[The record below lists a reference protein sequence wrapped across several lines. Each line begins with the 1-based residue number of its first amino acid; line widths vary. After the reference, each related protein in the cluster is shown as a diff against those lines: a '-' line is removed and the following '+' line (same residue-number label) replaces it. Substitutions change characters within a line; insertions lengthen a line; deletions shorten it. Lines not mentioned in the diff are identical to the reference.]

1 MSYSVNKGEKLN
13 EGGWLLTQ
21 EENNERVRI
30 SHQYKE
36 ALLLIK
42 LLGDALR
49 KVDVTALEVVKN
61 KFREETTDVWS
72 G

>member
-1 MSYSVNKGEKLN
+1 MSYSVNKGEKLT

-21 EENNERVRI
+21 EENNERVRT

-49 KVDVTALEVVKN
+49 KVDVTALEIVKN